1 MQTDDNAPFLGYDDI
16 IIERQHE
23 IQLEKKSLRQSRT
36 IVLRFPYSVSLES
49 KRKEFKMSYNDAVA
63 SEFIRTLL
71 YIDEVMEENEHDKEH
86 IIEIPKALYRG
97 VRNRDLCHF
106 IDLWLGECVYMS
118 HHKDRYNFE
127 AITRLCGSLGISR
140 ELPFVL
146 ELEAEYP
153 PEEFKNRHQIV

>member
-1 MQTDDNAPFLGYDDI
+1 MQTDNNAPFIGYDDI

-23 IQLEKKSLRQSRT
+23 IHLEKKNLKQSRT

-49 KRKEFKMSYNDAVA
+49 ETKEFKMSYNDAMA
-63 SEFIRTLL
+63 SEFVCTLL
-71 YIDEVMEENEHDKEH
+71 DIDEVMEENDHDTEHM
-86 IIEIPKALYRG
+86 IEIPKELYRG
-97 VRNRDLCHF
+97 VRNKDLCHF
-106 IDLWLGECVYMS
+106 IDLWLGESVYIS
-118 HHKDRYNFE
+118 HHNNRYNFE

-153 PEEFKNRHQIV
+153 PAEFKNRQRNQ